1 VSADLPPPDP
11 SNPRGYWKAR
21 SAGWAATTVGALPT
35 DDTLNQALIE
45 AAGIAPGQD
54 VIDLASGT
62 GDPSISIA
70 RALQAAGSVTA
81 CDLTPEML
89 AVARRR
95 ADELALGNWRVVAAD
110 MAALPFADGTFDAA
124 TCRFGLMFPND
135 RLACAVEALR
145 VLKPGG
151 RAAWA
156 VWGAVEENPTYE
168 MTRAGLARFFGEEVP
183 PRERRHSLGAPGLL
197 AALLTDAGFADVAQR
212 SFTQIREV
220 APGAD
225 YFRRAARRTFPER
238 VANLDEAGV
247 GALTAALETEFAPLR
262 DGGVYR
268 IPSVV
273 RIGVGHKPG

>member
-1 VSADLPPPDP
+1 MSDGAEPDQ
-11 SNPRGYWKAR
+11 SDPRAYWKAR
-21 SAGWAATTVGALPT
+21 SAGWAATSVSALPT

-45 AAGIAPGQD
+45 AAGIAPGQT
-54 VIDLASGT
+54 VLDLASGT

-70 RALQAAGSVTA
+70 RALGGRGSVTA
-81 CDLTPEML
+81 CDLTIEML

-95 ADELALGNWRVVAAD
+95 ADELGLGNWRVAAGD
-110 MAALPFADGTFDAA
+110 MAALPFADEVFDAA

-135 RLACAVEALR
+135 RAACVAEALR

-156 VWGAVEENPTYE
+156 VWGTVDENPTYDL
-168 MTRAGLARFFGEEVP
+168 TRAGLVRYFGVEVP
-183 PRERRHSLGAPGLL
+183 PRLRRHTLGAPGMLD
-197 AALLTDAGFADVAQR
+197 ALLTEAGFADVAER
-212 SFTQIREV
+212 PFTQIRDV

-225 YFRRAARRTFPER
+225 YFRRAAQRAFPER
-238 VANLDEAGV
+238 F
-247 GALTAALETEFAPLR
+247 AALGEDEIAKLMVAVEAAFAPLR

-273 RIGVGHKPG
+273 RIGTGAKAR